1 MNDRASAPS
10 GARYRVEQGTD
21 GSWLIVDHG
30 ADRGQRTA
38 ISWSSSEAA
47 ARQEADTLSELEDI
61 TSTLQ
66 APTSEPWTEIDRIV
80 AETTA
85 TIDAQ
90 ETFNHLLK
98 PTD

>member
-1 MNDRASAPS
+1 MER
-10 GARYRVEQGTD
+10 GTD
-21 GSWLIVDHG
+21 GSWLVVDQG
-30 ADRGQRTA
+30 ADRRQRTA
-38 ISWSSSEAA
+38 ISRDTSEAT